1 VVGLATCGG
10 AGGGSAWWLEP
21 RGERG
26 REKNYRTGQKGW
38 FLADF
43 GPHFLLHQAMKS
55 TSIYRRW
62 KRAIL
67 SSPGKIFSP

>member
-10 AGGGSAWWLEP
+10 AGGGSSWWLE
-21 RGERG
+21 RQGE
-26 REKNYRTGQKGW
+26 KKTAKTGQKGW

-43 GPHFLLHQAMKS
+43 GPDFLLPQAMKS
-55 TSIYRRW
+55 TSIYRRL

-67 SSPGKIFSP
+67 SSPGKNFQTLI